1 MVVELFYV
9 GSSGRN
15 GEVTYVLNDQK
26 SRTRLELTEHFSGVV
41 KRFGGRRLL
50 SWREVSEK

>member
-50 SWREVSEK
+50 RWREVSEK